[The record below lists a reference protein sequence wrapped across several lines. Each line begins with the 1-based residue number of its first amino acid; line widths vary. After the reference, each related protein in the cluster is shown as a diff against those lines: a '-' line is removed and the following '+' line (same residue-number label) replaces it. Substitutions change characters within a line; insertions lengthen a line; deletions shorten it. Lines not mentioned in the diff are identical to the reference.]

1 MIYIDA
7 LICPWNVFLHL
18 GKYKKGIIC
27 LILQM
32 TIVGWLPATA
42 WSMAVIRGTKRR
54 SRRGMFYSSSN

>member
-7 LICPWNVFLHL
+7 LICPWNVFLEQ

-32 TIVGWLPATA
+32 TIVGWVPATV
-42 WSMAVIRGTKRR
+42 WSMTAIGGIRKR
-54 SRRGMFYSSSN
+54 SGKKMYSTSH